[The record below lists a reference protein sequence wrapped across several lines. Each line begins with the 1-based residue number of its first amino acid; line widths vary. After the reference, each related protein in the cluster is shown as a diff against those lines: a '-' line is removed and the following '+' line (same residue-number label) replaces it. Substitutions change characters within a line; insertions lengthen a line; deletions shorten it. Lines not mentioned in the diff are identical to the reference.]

1 MSYFGGEKREH
12 VLDEHPQFPS
22 HPSHFACFSPSF
34 SGEKGMIFGG
44 ATVDAL
50 SVTDSQKRSL
60 AKTQSGG
67 LSFEATERKFYSA
80 LERGRAGKENGLGD
94 FG

>member
-1 MSYFGGEKREH
+1 
-12 VLDEHPQFPS
+12 
-22 HPSHFACFSPSF
+22 
-34 SGEKGMIFGG
+34 MIFRG

-80 LERGRAGKENGLGD
+80 LERGRAWEMNGLLDD
-94 FG
+94 FGGYNE